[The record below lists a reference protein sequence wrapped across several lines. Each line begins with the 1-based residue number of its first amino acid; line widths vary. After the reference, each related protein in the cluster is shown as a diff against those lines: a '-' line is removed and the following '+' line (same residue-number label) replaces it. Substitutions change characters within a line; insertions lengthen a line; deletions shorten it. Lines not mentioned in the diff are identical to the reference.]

1 MSFRE
6 IVSGQVDKALNS
18 FSSNNAGNAPTM
30 LILGGFK
37 FSVNTAVFQE
47 QRRMTS
53 YRWPAQE
60 RIGQFD
66 ALQFTGPGEDRI
78 TLPGVIYPDFRGG
91 ADQLN
96 ELRSLASRGQPLRL
110 IAASGE
116 VLGMWVIE
124 SVEEVQSTF
133 KVDGSPRRQ
142 DFTITI
148 KKFGDADV

>member
-37 FSVNTAVFQE
+37 FSLNTAVFQE

-91 ADQLN
+91 SDQLN

>member
-1 MSFRE
+1 
-6 IVSGQVDKALNS
+6 
-18 FSSNNAGNAPTM
+18 
-30 LILGGFK
+30 
-37 FSVNTAVFQE
+37 
-47 QRRMTS
+47 MTS

-91 ADQLN
+91 SDQLN